1 MRSTSTI
8 GHRRRTASI
17 TLAAVAS
24 LLATALV
31 GVNGTAA
38 QAADESITI
47 DFSTNGGSPTY
58 RASGWIYGMSEDAT
72 NPPDHFFTDVKFQA
86 MRAGGAQLPGGG
98 WQGGGYDRRWNATRA
113 QILRTNA
120 LGGTFILL
128 VHDLWGADGA
138 PISRFP
144 GDNGD
149 WTDYDN
155 FLTRLVN
162 DVRAIGVPVE
172 WDIWNEPNITLFWN
186 RPISQYFE
194 LWRRTYDRIRAEF
207 PTHLIVGPS
216 CACVPS
222 TTHAFWNQ
230 YLDFVRA
237 TNTVPDIVSWHSLPG
252 DPVANVAAANA
263 TLDPRGIPHPRPYQI
278 NEYAAPDQQNPSGGA
293 WYISR
298 LERAGADG
306 LRANWAGGQNLHND
320 LASLLVRNSAGQ
332 HLPRGEWWTYR
343 FYGSQTGSIASVT
356 PSASYDAFAT
366 KDTGVAKV
374 LIGGNATGDIEVN
387 LRRIDA
393 TTGIVQDNRVRVVVQ
408 QIPYNDG
415 GAVQGPITIQD
426 SVVALSDNATRV
438 NLPHANARDAF
449 TITLLPPSDRSFQS
463 VAAAQ
468 HSQQCLDN
476 TGASTTDGNQQQ
488 QFYCD
493 GSDKQLWNFR
503 PVASVPNTYTLA
515 NQQSGKCLDISGE
528 PADGAPLTESTCT
541 NGPHQRFTLRKVT
554 HTGNGPHDY
563 QIVLRGTD
571 LCVGV
576 ADSST
581 APGAP
586 VRLSTCNPASQSDPL
601 NQTWRLWGRPS
612 PVATTLTA
620 DETALPAGG
629 STTITL
635 TVDNLDTAQ
644 LANLTASVTLPEG
657 WRAEPTG
664 TQLRRTLAPGART
677 TQSWR
682 ITAPSS
688 VDTAVTRQA
697 ANVVLDF
704 VRIGMPYS
712 LTSSRTL
719 AVVNPLTSLASFGS
733 VPSLFGEFES
743 AYTIITGGADIWTG
757 PDEYGTI
764 YQAKAAATSS
774 TITARVTHMDNTDP
788 WAKAGVVIRADLTKA
803 GSSAG
808 YAVMVITPGNGAS
821 FQWDADGNGHLDS
834 FSTAARITAPA
845 WVRLVRTGS
854 QVSGYYSTDGSSW
867 TKVGPTVTLPGM
879 TEQLDAGMIA
889 TAHNSGAAGQFDFS
903 DFSVTG

>member
-1 MRSTSTI
+1 MRSTSKI
-8 GHRRRTASI
+8 GHRRKRASV
-17 TLAAVAS
+17 TLAAVVS
-24 LLATALV
+24 LLAAALV
-31 GVNGTAA
+31 GVGGTPA
-38 QAADESITI
+38 QAADESVSV
-47 DFSTNGGSPTY
+47 DFSTEGGSPTY
-58 RASGWIYGMSEDAT
+58 RASGWIYGMTEDGK

-120 LGGTFILL
+120 LGGKFVLL

-155 FLTRLVN
+155 FLTRLFN
-162 DVRAIGVPVE
+162 DVRATGVPVE
-172 WDIWNEPNITLFWN
+172 WDLWNEPNITLFWN
-186 RPISQYFE
+186 RPQSQYFE
-194 LWRRTYDRIRAEF
+194 LWRRTYQRVRAAF

-222 TTHAFWNQ
+222 ITHAFWNQ

-237 TNTVPDIVSWHSLPG
+237 NDVVPDIISWHSLPG

-320 LASLLVRNSAGQ
+320 LASLLIRAPSGQ
-332 HLPRGEWWTYR
+332 YQPGGEWWAYR
-343 FYGSQTGSIASVT
+343 FYGQQTGQITSVT

-374 LIGGNATGDIEVN
+374 LIGGNTTGNIEVN
-387 LRRIDA
+387 LQRLDA
-393 TTGIVQDNRVRVVVQ
+393 TSGLVQEGQVRMVVQ

-415 GAVQGPITIQD
+415 GAVQGPITIRD
-426 SVVALSDNATRV
+426 SVVALSENATTV
-438 NLPHANARDAF
+438 LLPHANARDAF

-463 VAAAQ
+463 VAVAQ

-476 TGASTTDGNQQQ
+476 TDLSAADGNQQQ
-488 QFYCD
+488 YYCD
-493 GSDKQLWNFR
+493 GGDQQLWNFR

-515 NQQSGKCLDISGE
+515 NQQSGRCLGISGE
-528 PADGAPLTESTCT
+528 PADGAPLIESTCT
-541 NGPHQRFTLRKVT
+541 NGPYQRFTLRKVIY
-554 HTGNGPHDY
+554 TGNDSHDY
-563 QIVLRGTD
+563 QIVLRDTD
-571 LCVGV
+571 LCAAVG
-576 ADSST
+576 DSST

-586 VRLSTCNPASQSDPL
+586 VRLSTCNPASQGGPL

-612 PVATTLTA
+612 PVGTALTA
-620 DETALPAGG
+620 DEITLPAGG
-629 STTITL
+629 STTVTIT
-635 TVDNLDTAQ
+635 VQNLDSSQ
-644 LANLTASVTLPEG
+644 LANLRASVTLADG
-657 WRAEPTG
+657 WQAEPSG
-664 TQLRRTLAPGART
+664 TQLSRLLAPGATT
-677 TQSWR
+677 TQSWK

-688 VDTAVTRQA
+688 IDTAVTRQPV
-697 ANVVLDF
+697 NVVLDF
-704 VRIGMPYS
+704 VRVGMPYS
-712 LTSSRTL
+712 LTSSLTL
-719 AVVNPLTSLASFGS
+719 SVINPLTSLASFGS
-733 VPSLFGEFES
+733 VPSLFGEFGS
-743 AYTIITGGADIWTG
+743 AYTIITSGADIWTG
-757 PDEYGTI
+757 PDEYGAI
-764 YQAKAAATSS
+764 YQAKAAGTSS

-788 WAKAGVVIRADLTKA
+788 WAKAGVVIRSDLTRA

-808 YAVMVITPGNGAS
+808 YAVMVVTPGNGANL
-821 FQWDADGNGHLDS
+821 QWDANGDGHLDS
-834 FSTAARITAPA
+834 FSGAGRITAPA

-889 TAHNSGAAGQFDFS
+889 TSHNSGVTGQFDFS
-903 DFSVTG
+903 DFSVTP